1 VKVKRFLLNFGIF
14 SKKGFSFDKNQ
25 TNMIW
30 QLICGWIIYFF
41 VHSLMASIR
50 VKNYFSSNWPRIFTY
65 YRIIYN
71 VIAIVGLGFLLV
83 ISFHQ
88 SPQITQPILGGII
101 SFIGFV
107 LLILAFRSF
116 NLSEFFGFKS
126 EAISELVVTGM
137 YQYVRHPLYFGT
149 MIFIAGL
156 YLLIP
161 SDIMLSILVI
171 SYLYIWIGSRLE
183 ERKLRALYGESY
195 VTYAKKVKSL
205 IPYVY

>member
-1 VKVKRFLLNFGIF
+1 
-14 SKKGFSFDKNQ
+14 
-25 TNMIW
+25 MIW